1 MIDCGLNRFNTNVR
15 LQEKTICLIAE
26 MFAKTVEVDRS
37 PVLQSSF
44 PPCFGRWYG
53 MMYDHQSNEIM
64 TEILNV
70 CMVNS
75 LRCFR
80 FGKGSSF
87 HSSGTWWWF
96 GSYCYL
102 DFNDLA
108 AKHMDRYHVKPTFN
122 GPGHPWAPPGVGSL
136 IFPWRMEVRK
146 QQLWKIWKTA
156 GFHGFN
162 HMFAKNHMLYAL
174 KTLDFAQRCFFSVV
188 C

>member
-87 HSSGTWWWF
+87 HSSGTW
-96 GSYCYL
+96 
-102 DFNDLA
+102 
-108 AKHMDRYHVKPTFN
+108 
-122 GPGHPWAPPGVGSL
+122 
-136 IFPWRMEVRK
+136 
-146 QQLWKIWKTA
+146 
-156 GFHGFN
+156 
-162 HMFAKNHMLYAL
+162 
-174 KTLDFAQRCFFSVV
+174 
-188 C
+188 